1 MSEPLSSAAYD
12 RRVMAKR
19 VFWVLPLVAV
29 IGSQAGHLLTYA
41 LRFGTASVQI
51 QGEGAHAY
59 FPAVAKTGLGL
70 AALGVVV
77 GMLVIGAARVLGRR
91 RIEVDA
97 PPLLLRTLAVLFSLQ
112 VAFFAVQETAE
123 AMLGGGRFAS
133 APALLLWGAAGQ
145 LPIAVVAAL
154 ALRWL
159 GARFAPALAAL
170 RMRLARPTAA
180 RAPALALR
188 AWYPAAEVA
197 PALARV
203 ATGITRRGPPSSF

>member
-1 MSEPLSSAAYD
+1 
-12 RRVMAKR
+12 MAKR
-19 VFWVLPLVAV
+19 GFWVLPLVAV

-41 LRFGTASVQI
+41 LRFGSASVHL

-70 AALGVVV
+70 AALSLVMA
-77 GMLVIGAARVLGRR
+77 MLVVGAARVLGRR
-91 RIEVDA
+91 RVELDA
-97 PPLLLRTLAVLFSLQ
+97 TPPLLRTLAVLFSLQ
-112 VAFFAVQETAE
+112 VGFFAVQETAE
-123 AMLGGGRFAS
+123 AMLGGGHVAS

-145 LPIAVVAAL
+145 LPIALVTAL

-159 GARFAPALAAL
+159 GARFAPALATL
-170 RMRLARPTAA
+170 RMLRVQPTPCA
-180 RAPALALR
+180 APALALR